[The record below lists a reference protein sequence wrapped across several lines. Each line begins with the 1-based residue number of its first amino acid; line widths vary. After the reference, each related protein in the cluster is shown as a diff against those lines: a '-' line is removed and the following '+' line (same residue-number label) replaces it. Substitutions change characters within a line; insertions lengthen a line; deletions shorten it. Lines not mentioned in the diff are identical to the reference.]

1 MIVEGAGSRDL
12 DQDSIPFKVTDISHF
27 AKGMCRYQSIAKW
40 IRLYLFNVAIISFQ
54 CWLGLAYAQSSDD
67 SPTSPSDQSRLKSFW
82 ENIDTHWGRRLKTSG
97 RVSQIDDDTIFKPVG
112 TGTYWDGSFNFRLI
126 NETFFSD
133 SVFTDIAY
141 ELIGAGGDTV
151 RKTNELK
158 DLFPGLPANVF
169 FFGTPLDDDRRLMD
183 LTDTIV
189 DEDNYFL
196 VQRLDRLY
204 LALMPQW
211 GSIKIGRQAITWGN
225 GFIFNPFDLFNPFP
239 PTAIDRDYK
248 VGDDMINVQASIP
261 KIGDLQGLYVARRDP
276 DTDSVASDQ
285 ASRAGKLHVAVG
297 TTEFEFMGAKHFED
311 YVVGASARGY
321 IGDAAWRLDGTW
333 TFLDD
338 DDDDYLSLMANMD
351 YSWVW
356 FNKNFYG
363 FIEYYF
369 NGLGKD
375 NYQDALLDPVIAERL
390 ARGELFALGH
400 HYLSG
405 HLQLELHPLFK
416 VFFTAINNVKD
427 PSGILQPYAT
437 WDITQNLQ
445 LTGGLS
451 VSYGA
456 KDTEY
461 GGFTLPGSDI
471 RTRSPDSAYLWLSY
485 YF

>member
-1 MIVEGAGSRDL
+1 ML
-12 DQDSIPFKVTDISHF
+12 D
-27 AKGMCRYQSIAKW
+27 RKW
-40 IRLYLFNVAIISFQ
+40 IRFYLCVFAIIGF
-54 CWLGLAYAQSSDD
+54 LYGPIFAQVQ
-67 SPTSPSDQSRLKSFW
+67 SPAPALPSPSAHSENPSFW
-82 ENIDTHWGRRLKTSG
+82 SKIDTHWGGRLKTTG
-97 RVSQIDDDTIFKPVG
+97 RITQTNDDTIFEPVG

-141 ELIGAGGDTV
+141 QLIGSGGDTV

-158 DLFPGLPANVF
+158 EISPNLPANIF
-169 FFGTPLDDDRRLMD
+169 FFGTPLNDDRRLMD

-189 DEDNYFL
+189 DEDSYFL

-261 KIGDLQGLYVARRDP
+261 KMGDLQGLYVARRDP
-276 DTDSVASDQ
+276 DNDSVTTDQ
-285 ASRAGKLHVAVG
+285 ASLAGKLQIAAG

-311 YVVGASARGY
+311 YVVGAGSTGF
-321 IGDAAWRLDGTW
+321 IGDAAWRVDGTW
-333 TFLDD
+333 TFLDE
-338 DDDDYLSLMANMD
+338 DDDYLSLVANMD

-356 FNKNFYG
+356 FKKNLYG

-369 NGLGKD
+369 NGLGED
-375 NYQDALLDPVIAERL
+375 DYQDAVLNPAIAERV
-390 ARGELFALGH
+390 ARGELFALGR

-405 HLQLELHPLFK
+405 HIQVELHPLVK
-416 VFFTAINNVKD
+416 VFFTAINNVED

-437 WDITQNLQ
+437 WDISQNLQ
-445 LTGGLS
+445 LTGGVN

-461 GGFTLPGSDI
+461 GGFTLPGTDI
-471 RTRSPDSAYLWLSY
+471 RTKSPDNAYLWLFY

>member
-1 MIVEGAGSRDL
+1 MFDV
-12 DQDSIPFKVTDISHF
+12 
-27 AKGMCRYQSIAKW
+27 QSVLCSL
-40 IRLYLFNVAIISFQ
+40 IRTCLYIVAIIGFY
-54 CWLGLAYAQSSDD
+54 GVPIFAQTPSNSGTL
-67 SPTSPSDQSRLKSFW
+67 PSPSDQSENPSFW
-82 ENIDTHWGRRLKTSG
+82 SKIDTHWGGRLKTSG
-97 RVSQIDDDTIFKPVG
+97 RVSQTDDDTIFEPVG

-133 SVFTDIAY
+133 SVFTEIAY

-158 DLFPGLPANVF
+158 DLFPNFPTHVF
-169 FFGTPLDDDRRLMD
+169 FFGTPLNDDRRLMD

-189 DEDNYFL
+189 DEDSYFL

-211 GSIKIGRQAITWGN
+211 GSIKVGRQAITWGN
-225 GFIFNPFDLFNPFP
+225 GFVFNPFDLFNPFS

-261 KIGDLQGLYVARRDP
+261 KMGDLQGLYVARRDP
-276 DTDSVASDQ
+276 DNDSVTTDQ
-285 ASRAGKLHVAVG
+285 ASLAGKLQVAAG

-311 YVVGASARGY
+311 HVAGAGTTGY
-321 IGDAAWRLDGTW
+321 IGDAAWRMDGTW

-338 DDDDYLSLMANMD
+338 DDDYLSLVANLD
-351 YSWVW
+351 YSWIW
-356 FNKNFYG
+356 FDKNFYG
-363 FIEYYF
+363 FVEYYF

-375 NYQDALLDPVIAERL
+375 DYQDAVLDPAIAERV
-390 ARGELFALGH
+390 ARGELFALGRN
-400 HYLSG
+400 YLSG
-405 HLQLELHPLFK
+405 HVQVELHPLFQ
-416 VFFTAINNVKD
+416 VFFTAINNVED

-437 WDITQNLQ
+437 WDISQNLQ
-445 LTGGLS
+445 LTGGVN

-471 RTRSPDSAYLWLSY
+471 RTRSPDNAYLLLFY

>member
-1 MIVEGAGSRDL
+1 MRKCLYI
-12 DQDSIPFKVTDISHF
+12 F
-27 AKGMCRYQSIAKW
+27 AIFGFYCAP
-40 IRLYLFNVAIISFQ
+40 LF
-54 CWLGLAYAQSSDD
+54 AQALSNPDA
-67 SPTSPSDQSRLKSFW
+67 PPSPSGQTENPSFRQKL
-82 ENIDTHWGRRLKTSG
+82 DTHWGGRLKTSG
-97 RVSQIDDDTIFKPVG
+97 RVSQTDEDTIFEPVG

-133 SVFTDIAY
+133 QVVTDIAY

-151 RKTNELK
+151 RKTNELQEI
-158 DLFPGLPANVF
+158 FPNLPANVF

-189 DEDNYFL
+189 DEDSYFL
-196 VQRLDRLY
+196 VQRLDRLS

-248 VGDDMINVQASIP
+248 VGDDMLNVQASLP
-261 KIGDLQGLYVARRDP
+261 ALGDIQGLYVARRDP
-276 DTDSVASDQ
+276 DSDSVTTDQ
-285 ASRAGKLHVAVG
+285 ASLAGKLHAAAG
-297 TTEFEFMGAKHFED
+297 TTEFEIMAAKHFED
-311 YVVGASARGY
+311 EVVGAGSTGY
-321 IGDAAWRLDGTW
+321 IGDAAWRLDATW

-338 DDDDYLSLMANMD
+338 DDDYLSLVANLD

-356 FNKNFYG
+356 FKKNFYG
-363 FIEYYF
+363 FVEYYF
-369 NGLGKD
+369 SGVGED
-375 NYQDALLDPVIAERL
+375 DYQEAVLNPAIAERV
-390 ARGELFALGH
+390 ARGELFALGRN
-400 HYLSG
+400 YLSA
-405 HLQLELHPLFK
+405 HIQLELHPLFQ
-416 VFFTAINNVKD
+416 VFLTSINNVED

-437 WDITQNLQ
+437 WDIAQNLQ
-445 LTGGLS
+445 LTGGFN

-471 RTRSPDSAYLWLSY
+471 RTRSPDNAYLWLFY